1 MTINEVASKMQISQD
16 TLRYYEKDGLFGPVK
31 RTENGYRYYQE
42 HDLRR
47 IEFIKCMRDAGI
59 SILTLKRY
67 IQLFELGD
75 ATKEERKEL
84 LIQEK
89 EKLKQQIEAM
99 NKALDRLDKKI
110 NLYYEDKLDEY
121 FEVTKE
127 KK

>member
-16 TLRYYEKDGLFGPVK
+16 TLRYYEKDGLIGPVK
-31 RTENGYRYYQE
+31 RTENGYRNYQE

>member
-1 MTINEVASKMQISQD
+1 MTINEVASKMKLSQD
-16 TLRYYEKDGLFGPVK
+16 TLRYYEKDGLISPIA
-31 RTENGYRYYQE
+31 RNENGYRNYQE
-42 HDLRR
+42 HDIRR

-59 SILTLKRY
+59 SIFTLKRY

-75 ATKEERKEL
+75 ETKEERKEL
-84 LIQEK
+84 LIKEK

-121 FEVTKE
+121 FEVTRE
-127 KK
+127 EN